1 MNKFPIK
8 PLQDRLIVMQAKT
21 VTNKGSN
28 LIQVTNA
35 RPTEGEVIAVGPDV
49 KGLKEGDYVMFAN
62 YSGQEVPGATSQAN
76 GIPIMLRESEII
88 ALVDVAMVRRWRRRR
103 SSRSWTRLLVLL
115 LPVKSLLPGPTVSR
129 PDSRRPDSRPPVS
142 PPAAPGPTPS
152 RAGGLS

>member
-76 GIPIMLRESEII
+76 GIPLMLRESEII
-88 ALVDVAMVRRWRRRR
+88 ALVDVAMVREMAEAAEQQELDASARLAAARQEFVAGPNGQ
-103 SSRSWTRLLVLL
+103 SS
-115 LPVKSLLPGPTVSR
+115 
-129 PDSRRPDSRPPVS
+129 
-142 PPAAPGPTPS
+142 
-152 RAGGLS
+152 